1 MNERDKKYRKDF
13 ERRQKSTGKRSEIL
27 EKIRIALNADDVGAV
42 SKLVESEFDDGYTA
56 EEIKEAAR
64 LCMAHPN
71 FDVIYEFC
79 RAMHFEE
86 NRRTKRG

>member
-1 MNERDKKYRKDF
+1 MNDRDKKYWKDY
-13 ERRQKSTGKRSEIL
+13 ERRQHKSTGKKSELL
-27 EKIRIALNADDVGAV
+27 EKICIALNANDVDAM
-42 SKLVESEFDDGYTA
+42 SKLVESAFDAGYTA

-64 LCMAHPN
+64 NCMAHPN

-86 NRRTKRG
+86 DK